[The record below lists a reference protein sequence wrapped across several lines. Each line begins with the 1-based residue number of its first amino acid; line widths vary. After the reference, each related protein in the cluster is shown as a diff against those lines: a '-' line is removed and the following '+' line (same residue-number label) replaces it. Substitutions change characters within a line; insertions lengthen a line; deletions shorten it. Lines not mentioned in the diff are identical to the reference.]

1 MATSLLSGAAFG
13 AALVAAG
20 VYKPSVIISQ
30 VKFENYH
37 MLQAFLAATASS
49 T

>member
-1 MATSLLSGAAFG
+1 MATALLSGAVFG

-30 VKFENYH
+30 VKLENYH
-37 MLQAFLAATASS
+37 MVQAFLAAAASS